1 MEAPATTEAP
11 IAPSTLDPNPKRLE
25 NQELLTYLAQS
36 PDLKERD
43 AIIGAGYY
51 KLTDGQPRV
60 NRTAYFK
67 AISAANGYVPAKPE
81 RQARGP
87 IVPRGLLKVG
97 PNGMIPVGGA
107 YSRLL
112 VLAAGTYV
120 SVYEDNGVLVID
132 PTTDEAKAK
141 TLEEAAKPPKPAK
154 AEPAEN
160 AIKPKSKT
168 PKADPAAA

>member
-1 MEAPATTEAP
+1 MEAPITTESTE
-11 IAPSTLDPNPKRLE
+11 APSTLSPDPVRLKD
-25 NQELLTYLAQS
+25 QELLTYLVQS

-51 KLTDGQPRV
+51 KLIDGQPRI

-81 RQARGP
+81 RQPRGP

-97 PNGMIPVGGA
+97 PAGMIPVGGA

-112 VLAAGTYV
+112 VLTPGTYV

-141 TLEEAAKPPKPAK
+141 TIEQASKPA
-154 AEPAEN
+154 PAEN
-160 AIKPKSKT
+160 AIEPKSK
-168 PKADPAAA
+168 KAAKEPVAV